1 MPPALLVLA
10 TDGRLLEMT
19 LRVDGLDAA
28 GFLAMLLLPPD
39 LLPALLLD
47 DRDDRDEPPDEGRPK
62 REELVLER
70 LLAEEEEE
78 ELTSLAEIKA
88 RLIFLM
94 VLRKFSSSVKR
105 KGMHCERSVGHAVKK
120 KEGMYGLSFPK
131 KTH

>member
-1 MPPALLVLA
+1 MLRVLAFRTEDEEEEDEVLPPALLALA

-28 GFLAMLLLPPD
+28 GFLAMLLLLLLD

-47 DRDDRDEPPDEGRPK
+47 NRDEPPDEGRPK

-78 ELTSLAEIKA
+78 EEELTILAEIKA
-88 RLIFLM
+88 RLIFFM
-94 VLRKFSSSVKR
+94 VLRKFSSSV
-105 KGMHCERSVGHAVKK
+105 
-120 KEGMYGLSFPK
+120 
-131 KTH
+131 